1 MNNKKEIVKEHMDII
16 DKSDHYAGIVRQE
29 IVLNKRVFVE
39 RYLPDTKPSLEI
51 IIFVGLNISPKS
63 NYFGFFP
70 LDICKELKAN
80 VSVVYELGCSGL
92 LNKHFMRFTQYEAEE
107 QYIEG
112 LKLVRNFKGK
122 VIIFSHSASTI
133 EHLKLIFEDK
143 YKSFCQNI
151 DIAGGILSATVT
163 NIMLELKRVWPH
175 YRYFNWKHLVQ
186 IGKFID
192 APLPIYPYASKTKHA
207 TNSKMNDLS
216 IWINTKSSE
225 FFLNTDIKKIILNGK
240 PADYP
245 LLGLI
250 PRHDTLFNPKRQ
262 EKVYSKYIAKR
273 AKVTVVKCDAEH
285 NLFLSTDTFRILE
298 TIKEYITK
306 QLS

>member
-1 MNNKKEIVKEHMDII
+1 MNNKDKRIKERLDIF
-16 DKSDHYAGIVRQE
+16 DKPDAYAGIICQE
-29 IVLNKRVFVE
+29 ILLNKRVFVE

-63 NYFGFFP
+63 KYFGFFP
-70 LDICKELKAN
+70 LNLCKELKAN

-92 LNKHFMRFTQYEAEE
+92 LNKHVRRFTQFEAEE

-122 VIIFSHSASTI
+122 VVIFSHSASTI
-133 EHLKLIFEDK
+133 EHLKLILDDK

-163 NIMLELKRVWPH
+163 NIILELKRVWTY
-175 YRYFNWKHLVQ
+175 YRFFNWKHLVQ

-192 APLPIYPYASKTKHA
+192 LPLPIYPYASKAKHA
-207 TNSKMNDLS
+207 TNSQMNDLS

-225 FFLNTDIKKIILNGK
+225 FFLDTNIKKIILNGK

-250 PRHDTLFNPKRQ
+250 PKHDGLFNPKRQ
-262 EKVYSKYIAKR
+262 EKVYKYIAKKS
-273 AKVTVVKCDAEH
+273 KVTVVKCDAEH
-285 NLFLSTDTFRILE
+285 NLFLSIDTFHILE
-298 TIKEYITK
+298 AIKEYVVRVCG
-306 QLS
+306 

>member
-1 MNNKKEIVKEHMDII
+1 MNNKEKHIKECLDII
-16 DKSDHYAGIVRQE
+16 DKPNAYTGIVCQE
-29 IVLNKRVFVE
+29 ILLNKRVFAE
-39 RYLPDTKPSLEI
+39 RYLPNTKPYFEI
-51 IIFVGLNISPKS
+51 IIFVGLSILPRS

-70 LDICKELKAN
+70 FNLCKQLKAN
-80 VSVVYELGCSGL
+80 VSVVYELGCSGF
-92 LNKHFMRFTQYEAEE
+92 LNRHFRRFTQYEAEE

-151 DIAGGILSATVT
+151 DIAGGIFSATVT
-163 NIMLELKRVWPH
+163 NIMLELKKVWPH
-175 YRYFNWKHLVQ
+175 YRYFNWKHLAQ

-207 TNSKMNDLS
+207 ANSQMNDLS

-240 PADYP
+240 TADYP
-245 LLGLI
+245 LLGLV
-250 PRHDTLFNPKRQ
+250 PKHDTLFNPKRQ
-262 EKVYSKYIAKR
+262 EKVYSKYISKR

-285 NLFLSTDTFRILE
+285 NLFLSADIFHILE
-298 TIKEYITK
+298 AIKEYVAK
-306 QLS
+306 VS